1 MLVDPEA
8 RLFQPVRPTGSGV
21 LVLAGSSGRVEAA
34 RAELLSRHGTVALAI
49 RWFGGPGQQPGPFE
63 VPVELFSQAVDLL
76 ASECDHVALVG
87 TSFGAEAALLAAS
100 RDQRIRATVAFAPSS
115 VVWCGVDEDR
125 PTSHWTADGEPL
137 PYVPFLPDWE
147 PDSDPPSY
155 LGVYTLSLAA
165 YGEAARHAE
174 IPVENIAGEVVLVA
188 GGDDLVWPS
197 VEFAER
203 IASRR
208 RKHGRKTVVV
218 TGENA
223 GHRTILPGE
232 QAVEGGMRMLRGG
245 SVEADSELGQRAW
258 PHIVT
263 ALRLREARE
272 LG

>member
-1 MLVDPEA
+1 MLADPEA
-8 RLFQPVRPTGSGV
+8 RLFQPARPTGGGV
-21 LVLAGSSGRVEAA
+21 LVLAGSSGRVEAP
-34 RAELLSRHGTVALAI
+34 RAELLSRHGAVALAM

-100 RDQRIRATVAFAPSS
+100 RDRRIHATVAFAPSS
-115 VVWCGVDEDR
+115 VVWGGVNEGH

-137 PYVPFLPDWE
+137 PYVPFVPDWE
-147 PDSDPPSY
+147 SDRDPPSY
-155 LGVYTLSLAA
+155 LSLYTLSLAT
-165 YGEAARHAE
+165 YEEAARRAA
-174 IPVENIAGEVVLVA
+174 IPVENIVGEVVLIA
-188 GGDDLVWPS
+188 GGDDQVWPS

-208 RKHGRKTVVV
+208 REYGRETVVV
-218 TGENA
+218 TVENA

-232 QAVEGGMRMLRGG
+232 QALQGNMRMLRGG
-245 SVEADSELGQRAW
+245 SVKADSELGRRAW
-258 PHIVT
+258 PRIAT
-263 ALRLREARE
+263 ALRLREAQE